1 MKRHFLISMIMLG
14 LLLSGCAAA
23 SVSET
28 PVHEVPTDYENISV
42 ETLKSMMD
50 TRRDSFVLVNTHI
63 PFEGNLPD
71 TDLSIPFTEI
81 LDNLDQLP
89 ADKDAEIVLYCR
101 SDGMSHLA
109 AADLAEAGYTNVL
122 NLVGGFNAWTEA
134 GYPIE
139 LEP

>member
-71 TDLSIPFTEI
+71 TDLSIPFNEI
-81 LDNLDQLP
+81 QDNLHLLP
-89 ADKDAEIVLYCR
+89 EDKDAEIVLYCR
-101 SDGMSHLA
+101 SDNMSTAA
-109 AADLAEAGYTNVL
+109 AADLVSAGYTNVK
-122 NLVGGFNAWTEA
+122 NLAGGFVAWNAA
-134 GYPIE
+134 GYPFE